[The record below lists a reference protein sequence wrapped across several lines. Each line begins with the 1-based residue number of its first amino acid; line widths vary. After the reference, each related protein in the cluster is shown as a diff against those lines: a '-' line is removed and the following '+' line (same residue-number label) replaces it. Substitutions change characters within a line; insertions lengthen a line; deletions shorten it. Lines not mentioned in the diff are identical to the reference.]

1 MNEFKRQMA
10 PVVSEGL
17 DNPYDLCLECPYR
30 GKSCDGPNFFAM
42 THQRRVE
49 WANALKKI
57 RGLTNAQI
65 AEQAVLP
72 DGSKLPKAT
81 IDSVLSGRTQD
92 VKTSTWSAILRVLVG
107 GCWGQ
112 YPCHMAAMLLEG
124 ERSKGD
130 SAMVEELK
138 SEVKYLQ
145 ARIAVLDGQLA
156 TKDRQI
162 AEIEKQAA
170 DQRST
175 ISEQNKLLKRKDT
188 RIVILVAALVLL
200 MVMIIAALIY
210 DKMNPDVGWITDIA
224 AIIAGGRVIS
234 FPYAAS

>member
-124 ERSKGD
+124 EKSMGD
-130 SAMVEELK
+130 GAMVEELRK
-138 SEVKYLQ
+138 ENIFLET
-145 ARIAVLDGQLA
+145 RIALLDHQIDL
-156 TKDRQI
+156 KDERIKALEAQE
-162 AEIEKQAA
+162 ADWYNAA
-170 DQRST
+170 
-175 ISEQNKLLKRKDT
+175 KRKNKW
-188 RIVILVAALVLL
+188 IVFLAATLVAVL
-200 MVMIIAALIY
+200 VMIIAVLLY
-210 DKMNPDVGWITDIA
+210 DKMHPDRGWFRDVV
-224 AIIAGGRVIS
+224 AIIAGGKGIS
-234 FPYAAS
+234 FPYST

>member
-65 AEQAVLP
+65 AERAVLP
-72 DGSKLPKAT
+72 DGSKLSKAT
-81 IDSVLSGRTQD
+81 VDSVLSGRTQD
-92 VKTSTWSAILRVLVG
+92 VKTDTWAAILRVLIG

-138 SEVKYLQ
+138 SEIKYLQ
-145 ARIAVLDGQLA
+145 ARISVLDGQLGA
-156 TKDRQI
+156 KDRQI
-162 AEIEKQAA
+162 EEIEKHAA
-170 DQRST
+170 DQRRT
-175 ISEQNKLLKRKDT
+175 ISEQNKLLKSKDT
-188 RIVILVAALVLL
+188 RIAILVTVLVLL
-200 MVMIIAALIY
+200 MVMIIVALIF
-210 DKMNPDVGWITDIA
+210 DKLNPEIGWIRDVAT
-224 AIIAGGRVIS
+224 IISGKSMSVTHQM
-234 FPYAAS
+234 

>member
-1 MNEFKRQMA
+1 MNEFKRRLT

-17 DNPYDLCLECPYR
+17 DNPYDICLECPYR

-65 AEQAVLP
+65 AERAVLP

-112 YPCHMAAMLLEG
+112 YPCHLAAMLMEG
-124 ERSKGD
+124 EKNQGD
-130 SAMVEELK
+130 GAMVEELK
-138 SEVKYLQ
+138 SEVSYLQ
-145 ARIAVLDGQLA
+145 GRITFQDS
-156 TKDRQI
+156 QI
-162 AEIEKQAA
+162 AAKDKLINTLEDQIA
-170 DQRST
+170 DWT
-175 ISEQNKLLKRKDT
+175 KIAKRKNKW
-188 RIVILVAALVLL
+188 IVFLAVSLVAILAA
-200 MVMIIAALIY
+200 IIALLIVDTIY
-210 DKMNPDVGWITDIA
+210 PEIGWITDAMA
-224 AIIAGGRVIS
+224 AIAV
-234 FPYAAS
+234 AK